1 MQKLNLKDFIAFDE
15 QRFLPKVLV
24 NQPGFR
30 LVLLNLRAGQSV
42 PEHSTSD
49 RVAVYAVS
57 GHITFYENQTP
68 AELRAGEMLWIDS
81 GVAHRLDAHEDS
93 SVLVIRSAPAAAAS
107 TEELDL
113 RQVPRPQR
121 HPLVFAKFDALPVG
135 EAFFLVNDHDPI
147 PLNLQMDHMR
157 PGQLAWEY
165 VDRGPDIFRIR
176 IRRIAPLN
184 GKETSPAVPSATV
197 AAIGPAR

>member
-30 LVLLNLRAGQSV
+30 LVVLNLRAGQSV
-42 PEHSTSD
+42 PEHSTTD

-68 AELRAGEMLWIDS
+68 AELRAGEMLWIES
-81 GVAHRLDAHEDS
+81 GMAHRLDAHEDS
-93 SVLVIRSAPAAAAS
+93 SVLVIRSAPAAATS

-135 EAFFLVNDHDPI
+135 ESFFLVNDHDPI
-147 PLNLQMDHMR
+147 PLNL
-157 PGQLAWEY
+157 
-165 VDRGPDIFRIR
+165 
-176 IRRIAPLN
+176 
-184 GKETSPAVPSATV
+184 
-197 AAIGPAR
+197 